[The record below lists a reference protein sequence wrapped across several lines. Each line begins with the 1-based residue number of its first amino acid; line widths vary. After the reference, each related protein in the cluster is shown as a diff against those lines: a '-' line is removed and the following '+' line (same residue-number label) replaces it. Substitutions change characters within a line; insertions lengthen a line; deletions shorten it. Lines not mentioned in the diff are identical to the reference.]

1 MKDEQRLRIAI
12 QKSGRLAEKSI
23 SLFAKCGLDFD
34 LRKDRLLHVSPDF
47 PIDLMLVRDDDIPE
61 YVRDGICDLGIVGD
75 NVIQE
80 KYLAQADADPRQ
92 IETLINLAFGGCRLS
107 IAVPQDFPYEGPQS
121 LDGLRIATSYPNC
134 LSRFLRE
141 EGISARI
148 LELAGSVEIAPSL
161 EIADAVC
168 DLVSTGA
175 TLQSNGLREV
185 TTIFKS
191 SASLVRTGKVLSPQK
206 MVLIERLLQRIDGV
220 LKAGR
225 SKYIMM
231 NATQSSLPRI
241 KALLP
246 GMEEPSVMPLG
257 TDGERV
263 AVHAVAS
270 EDVFWE
276 TIENLKAAGASSIL
290 VLPIEKVIA

>member
-1 MKDEQRLRIAI
+1 MKDDTRLRIAI

-23 SLFAKCGLDFD
+23 SLFTKCGLDFD

-61 YVRDGICDLGIVGD
+61 YVTDGVCDLGIVGE

-80 KYLAQADADPRQ
+80 KFLSQPGADAQRIQ
-92 IETLINLAFGGCRLS
+92 TLINLGFGTCRLS
-107 IAVPQDFPYEGPQS
+107 IAVPDGFEYESPRS
-121 LDGLRIATSYPNC
+121 LEGLKIATSYPTC
-134 LSRFLRE
+134 LQKFLLN
-141 EGISARI
+141 EGVKAQI
-148 LELAGSVEIAPSL
+148 LELSGSVEIAPSL
-161 EIADAVC
+161 KIADAIC

-185 TTIFKS
+185 TRIFTS
-191 SASLVRTGKVLSPQK
+191 QACLVRTGKVLSPQK
-206 MVLIERLLQRIDGV
+206 MVLVERLMQRINGV

-231 NATQSSLPRI
+231 NALQSSLPRI
-241 KALLP
+241 RAILP

-257 TDGERV
+257 TDGQRV

-290 VLPIEKVIA
+290 VLPIEKVIS